1 MRCIILL
8 SFLLFPCYALKA
20 QFFSHE
26 KNYNIYNL
34 QYPMDIPISLAGN
47 FGECRPNHFHSGIDL
62 RTQSK
67 ENIPIRSIDYG
78 FVSRVK
84 IETGGFGNAIYITH
98 PNGITSVYAHLN
110 LFYPDLEKTIRK
122 IQYENKSWK
131 TDVTFLPTQFPV
143 SKGQVIAWSGNTGS
157 SQGPHLHLEIRDTKT
172 ENPLNPLLFFKNIKD
187 SIKPVLK
194 KIAIY
199 DGNNSIYMQAPQI
212 INIQKNTN
220 QYDTIFTPNTKV
232 FFAIQADDIMQNT
245 QATLGIY
252 EMRMYVN
259 DKPHFAWQMN
269 NISYDI
275 TRYMNAHADYKTKKQ
290 KGMWF
295 QLCHKLKNDQLKIY
309 KSFQPLNGIV
319 ELNSGLPQKINIEIY
334 DVAGNYTKHT
344 FYIIHRY
351 DKNYTLLTCLQKWK
365 ATAGE
370 IFKVNEPNIKFDI
383 PATALYDD
391 VCIDV
396 NETEYNS
403 EYSFLYKINS
413 SDVPLHNPILLM
425 LKPKKE
431 IPEVWQNKVAIAKR
445 NNDNTLSG
453 KAANKAD
460 KGFYSAE
467 IKEFGNYIILIDR
480 QAPNISCNIKT
491 GTNIKQNKNITFII
505 KEDITTVKEVS
516 ATVNGQWLRLSQKG
530 NTYTYNIDDFFPQGT
545 HTIQIVAQDENNNIA
560 KQNFTFT
567 K

>member
-1 MRCIILL
+1 MRCVLL
-8 SFLLFPCYALKA
+8 LVFLLLQFHAILA

-26 KNYNIYNL
+26 KNYNKYNL
-34 QYPMDIPISLAGN
+34 QNPMDIAVSLAGN
-47 FGECRPNHFHSGIDL
+47 YGECRPNHFHSGIDL

-67 ENIPIRSIDYG
+67 ENIPVRSIDYG

-84 IETGGFGNAIYITH
+84 IETGGFGNAIYVTH
-98 PNGITSVYAHLN
+98 PDGITSVYAHLN
-110 LFYPDLEKTIRK
+110 LFYPALEKYIRK

-143 SKGQVIAWSGNTGS
+143 SKGQLIAWSGNTGS

-187 SIKPVLK
+187 SIKPILK

-199 DGNNSIYMQAPQI
+199 DANNSIYMQKPQI
-212 INIQKNTN
+212 ITVQKSKKQT
-220 QYDTIFTPNTKV
+220 DTIYTPNTKV
-232 FFAIQADDIMQNT
+232 YFAIQANDFIQNT

-290 KGMWF
+290 LGMWF

-309 KSFQPLNGIV
+309 KSFQPLDGIV
-319 ELNSGLPQKINIEIY
+319 ELNSNVPQKIKIELY
-334 DVAGNYTKHT
+334 DVSGNFTQHT
-344 FYIIHRY
+344 FYVLNQY
-351 DKNYTLLTCLQKWK
+351 NKNYIQMTCLQKWK

-370 IFKVNEPNIKFDI
+370 IFKVNEPNIKFEI

-391 VCIDV
+391 VCVDV
-396 NETEYNS
+396 NESEYSS
-403 EYSFLYKINS
+403 EYSFLYKINTP
-413 SDVPLHNPILLM
+413 DVPLHNAITLM

-431 IPEVWQNKVAIAKR
+431 IPELWQGKVVIAKR

-453 KAANKAD
+453 IAANKAD
-460 KGFYSAE
+460 KGFYTIE
-467 IKEFGNYIILIDR
+467 CKEFGNYIMVIDK
-480 QAPNISCNIKT
+480 QAPNISCNMKT
-491 GTNIKQNKNITFII
+491 GANIKQVKNISFVI
-505 KEDITTVKEVS
+505 KEDITTVKNVTAS
-516 ATVNGQWLRLSQKG
+516 VNGQWLRLSQKG
-530 NTYTYNIDDFFPQGT
+530 STYTYNIDDFFPQGT
-545 HTIQIVAQDENNNIA
+545 HTIQLTAQDENNNIA
-560 KQNFTFT
+560 IQNFTFT

>member
-8 SFLLFPCYALKA
+8 SYILFQCQTTKA
-20 QFFSHE
+20 QFFLQE

-34 QYPMDIPISLAGN
+34 QNPMDIPVSLAGN

-67 ENIPIRSIDYG
+67 ENIPVRSIDYG

-84 IETGGFGNAIYITH
+84 IEAGGFGNAIYITH

-110 LFYPDLEKTIRK
+110 LFYPDLEKRIRK

-131 TDVTFLPTQFPV
+131 TDVTFLPAQFPV
-143 SKGQVIAWSGNTGS
+143 AKGQVIAWSGNTGS

-187 SIKPVLK
+187 SVKPVLK

-199 DGNNSIYMQAPQI
+199 DGNNSIYMQVPQI
-212 INIQKNTN
+212 ITLQKNTK
-220 QYDTIFTPNTKV
+220 QTDTIFTPNTKV
-232 FFAIQADDIMQNT
+232 YFAIQADDFMQNT

-290 KGMWF
+290 KGMWL

-309 KSFQPLNGIV
+309 KSFQPLDGIV
-319 ELNSGLPQKINIEIY
+319 ELNNDAPQKIKIELY
-334 DVAGNYTKHT
+334 DVAGNFTQHT
-344 FYIIHRY
+344 FYLKLRY
-351 DKNYTLLTCLQKWK
+351 DKNYTKLTCLPIWK

-370 IFKVNEPNIKFDI
+370 MFKVNESNIKFDI

-391 VCIDV
+391 VCIDI

-413 SDVPLHNPILLM
+413 SDVPLHNTILLN

-431 IPEVWQNKVAIAKR
+431 IPEVWQNKVVIVKR
-445 NNDNTLSG
+445 NNDNTFSG
-453 KAANKAD
+453 KAATKAD
-460 KGFYSAE
+460 NGFYSTE
-467 IKEFGNYIILIDR
+467 IKEFGNYIMLIDK
-480 QAPNISCNIKT
+480 QAPNISCNVKT
-491 GTNIKQNKNITFII
+491 GTNIKQVQNISFII
-505 KEDITTVKEVS
+505 KEDITTVKNVT
-516 ATVNGQWLRLSQKG
+516 ATVEGQWLRLSQKG
-530 NTYTYNIDDFFPQGT
+530 ITYTYNIDDFFPIGT
-545 HTIQIVAQDENNNIA
+545 HTIQIVAQDENNNTA
-560 KQNFTFT
+560 TQNFTFT